1 MLISNQGIYRCNLIR
16 EDGLT
21 ELLCDQPPKKFVDDK
36 MERGIDKNGVS
47 QILTQGEVL
56 HHDAIQVRQGSPTV
70 YQWITRS
77 MREPLPSN
85 FVDMH

>member
-1 MLISNQGIYRCNLIR
+1 MRK
-16 EDGLT
+16 DGLT
-21 ELLCDQPPKKFVDDK
+21 ELLCDQPPKNFIDDK
-36 MERGIDKNGVS
+36 MERGFDKNGVS
-47 QILTQGEVL
+47 RILTQGEVL
-56 HHDAIQVRQGSPTV
+56 HHDALQVRWGPPTV